1 MRVLASWISPSSA
14 LDASVARSS
23 PQLVLIA
30 AGTPITCEL
39 GHAICVT
46 ASDLHA
52 GEPLAVEMFTRWQHA
67 SPQAG
72 DSLPPCSICGGAG
85 HRERGGGI
93 ELHTPEGW
101 RSLKGSTATAI
112 ATKEDVQN
120 GVALLEAKIEKMARR
135 FETALWKHTLG
146 IILNILVIGALII
159 SLYR

>member
-1 MRVLASWISPSSA
+1 MGE
-14 LDASVARSS
+14 
-23 PQLVLIA
+23 Q
-30 AGTPITCEL
+30 GT
-39 GHAICVT
+39 
-46 ASDLHA
+46 
-52 GEPLAVEMFTRWQHA
+52 
-67 SPQAG
+67 
-72 DSLPPCSICGGAG
+72 
-85 HRERGGGI
+85 ERGGGI